1 MGLAELTRA
10 QETILWSKAA
20 GMCSKCKSILIKK
33 GREEFYKKGEN
44 AHIEGKE
51 PKAARYNSNQ
61 TDEERA
67 SYLNHIL
74 LCADCHTDIDK
85 DPKSY
90 PNERLLEIKH
100 EHESWISQQLSIE
113 SNNLTF
119 AELEVIHKFLIPNSV
134 HTSGKTLEVITP
146 EQKIVKNNISNTI
159 AKYITIGMLQY
170 GLVKKYIN
178 ENPDVNFGDRL
189 REGFVNQYSDLA
201 KLYEG
206 DELFNELW
214 DFASGYSSEFSIKA
228 AGLSVLTYFF
238 QICDVFES

>member
-1 MGLAELTRA
+1 MGLAELSRA

-20 GMCSKCKSILIKK
+20 GMCSRCKSILIKK

-51 PKAARYNSNQ
+51 PKAARYNPDQS
-61 TDEERA
+61 DEERA

-74 LCADCHTDIDK
+74 LCANCHTEIDK

-100 EHESWISQQLSIE
+100 EHESWVSQQLTVK

-119 AELEVIHKFLIPNSV
+119 AELEVIHKFLIPNSG
-134 HTSGKTLEVITP
+134 HTPGKSLEVITP
-146 EQKIVKNNISNTI
+146 EQKIIQNNLSNTV

-170 GLVKKYIN
+170 GLVKRYIN
-178 ENPDVNFGDRL
+178 ENPDIIFGERL
-189 REGFVNQYSDLA
+189 RDGFVIKYLEISE
-201 KLYEG
+201 LYTG
-206 DELFNELW
+206 DDLFNELW

-238 QICDVFES
+238 QVCDVFES

>member
-1 MGLAELTRA
+1 MGLAELSRA
-10 QETILWSKAA
+10 EETILWSKAA

-33 GREEFYKKGEN
+33 GREKFYKKGEN
-44 AHIEGKE
+44 AHIKGKE
-51 PKAARYNSNQ
+51 PKAARYNPNQ
-61 TDEERA
+61 SDKDRA

-74 LCADCHTDIDK
+74 LCAGCHIEIDK
-85 DPKSY
+85 DLKNY

-100 EHESWISQQLSIE
+100 EHEGWVSQQLTIK

-119 AELEVIHKFLIPNSV
+119 AELEVIHKFLIPNSG
-134 HTSGKTLEVITP
+134 HTSGKPLEVITP
-146 EQKIVKNNISNTI
+146 EQKIIKNNLSSTV

-178 ENPDVNFGDRL
+178 ENPDVNFGVRL
-189 REGFVNQYSDLA
+189 RDGFINKYVELTSLHQS
-201 KLYEG
+201 

-214 DFASGYSSEFSIKA
+214 DFASGYSNDFSVKA